1 MSFNDNRPVVRA
13 LVNSFRNLAAI
24 CVGVALVESPK
35 SSSSEDHGLLLL
47 LLLVLVLELR
57 TEEALLRAV
66 PLRCFRLGILVL
78 PVLRLRCDRLVDRL
92 GGEDGLILVFV
103 VLVVLRRVDAGV
115 CAEGGIVFMLLSSFL
130 LSSTLSSSLSLVVA
144 VVNLLSRALQYASI
158 SF

>member
-1 MSFNDNRPVVRA
+1 VDRA
-13 LVNSFRNLAAI
+13 LVNSLRNLAAI

-35 SSSSEDHGLLLL
+35 SSSSDDHGLLLL
-47 LLLVLVLELR
+47 LLLLLVLELR

-103 VLVVLRRVDAGV
+103 VLLVVLRRVDAGV

-130 LSSTLSSSLSLVVA
+130 LSSTLSLSSSLSLVVVVA